1 MLSVSRAVAT
11 PKQSIPFAKID
22 TRSNCG
28 NCRKSGL
35 TMEPLLTPQDIAK
48 LIGVSYHKVLE
59 LILMGDLPAFT
70 VGNAYRIAEADLN
83 KYLEDNRYKSQFPR

>member
-1 MLSVSRAVAT
+1 MAT

-48 LIGVSYHKVLE
+48 LIGVSYRQVLT
-59 LILMGDLPAFT
+59 LIAVGELPAFRL
-70 VGNAYRIAEADLN
+70 GNSYRVAEADL
-83 KYLEDNRYKSQFPR
+83 KEYLEANRFKSEWPK

>member
-1 MLSVSRAVAT
+1 MAT

-48 LIGVSYHKVLE
+48 LIGVSYRQVLT
-59 LILMGDLPAFT
+59 LIAVGDLHAFK
-70 VGNAYRIAEADLN
+70 VGNTYHIAESDL
-83 KYLEDNRYKSQFPR
+83 KQYLEANRYESEWPK